1 MKNKDTTNSTCRNCN
16 QIKSTRT
23 LKNFLI
29 FILENDKYRWGKV
42 VEYNKRKRSEIAL
55 EVRKLRDSKFVKK
68 YDWTDDYTKP
78 STNMNTKLAKWKQ
91 AKLKKWKSFDF
102 NGTRY
107 QTSDFI
113 QDRMTKKLKKKK

>member
-1 MKNKDTTNSTCRNCN
+1 MKNKDATNSTCGNCD

-29 FILENDKYRWGKV
+29 FILENDKYRWGRV

-55 EVRKLRDSKFVKK
+55 EVRKIRDSKFVKK
-68 YDWTDDYTKP
+68 YNWTDDYTKP

-102 NGTRY
+102 NGNRH

-113 QDRMTKKLKKKK
+113 QDRMTKRLKKKK